1 MAELYR
7 KSSLERISSPDQ
19 LDTMLKISSPMSWL
33 ALAGATMIVVI
44 TIIWAFIGRIPM
56 TVTTTGIVT
65 SPDGT
70 NAVYSN
76 TAGTVTKVFVARGDK
91 IYEKDVL
98 MEVETDRKET
108 VQILSDQV
116 GFVGEIVAPEGS
128 IITPNSEVLRL
139 SPNTDSHQVVVCY
152 VLTADAQKIKRG
164 DNAYISLSS
173 SDSKSYGHMV
183 GRVINIDAGAA
194 SQNAQKKVLGSENN
208 LNKSFSSDGKAVT
221 AVTCELYP
229 SGSSVS
235 GYFWSNTKGDQLAV
249 NNRDMCSVKIITKQV
264 RPIEKLFEKLFDLW
278 EGKK

>member
-44 TIIWAFIGRIPM
+44 TIVWAFIGRIPM

-229 SGSSVS
+229 SDSSVR

-264 RPIEKLFEKLFDLW
+264 KPIEKLFEKLFDLW

>member
-44 TIIWAFIGRIPM
+44 TIVWAFIGRIPM

-152 VLTADAQKIKRG
+152 ILTADAQKIKRG

-229 SGSSVS
+229 SDSSVS

-264 RPIEKLFEKLFDLW
+264 KPIEKLFEKLFDLW

>member
-173 SDSKSYGHMV
+173 SDSKSYGHMM

>member
-33 ALAGATMIVVI
+33 ALAGATLIVVI

-164 DNAYISLSS
+164 DNAYISLPS

-229 SGSSVS
+229 SDSSVS

-264 RPIEKLFEKLFDLW
+264 KPIEKLFEKLLDLW

>member
-7 KSSLERISSPDQ
+7 ISSLERISSPDQ
-19 LDTMLKISSPMSWL
+19 LDTMLKISSQMSWL
-33 ALAGATMIVVI
+33 ALAGATLIVVI
-44 TIIWAFIGRIPM
+44 TIVWAFIGRIPM

-229 SGSSVS
+229 SDSSVS

-264 RPIEKLFEKLFDLW
+264 KPIEKLFEKLFDLW

>member
-33 ALAGATMIVVI
+33 ALAGATLIVMI
-44 TIIWAFIGRIPM
+44 TIVWAFIGRIPM

-229 SGSSVS
+229 SDSSVS

-264 RPIEKLFEKLFDLW
+264 KPIEKLFEKLFDLW

>member
-19 LDTMLKISSPMSWL
+19 LDTMLKISSQMSWL
-33 ALAGATMIVVI
+33 ALAGATLIVVI
-44 TIIWAFIGRIPM
+44 TIVWAFIGRIPM

-229 SGSSVS
+229 SDSSVS

-264 RPIEKLFEKLFDLW
+264 KPIEKLFEKLFDLW

>member
-33 ALAGATMIVVI
+33 ALAGATLIVVV
-44 TIIWAFIGRIPM
+44 TLVWAFIGRIPM

-65 SPDGT
+65 SPDST

-76 TAGTVTKVFVARGDK
+76 TAGTVTNVFVTQGDK
-91 IYEKDVL
+91 IYENDVL
-98 MEVETDRKET
+98 MEVKTDRNET
-108 VQILSDQV
+108 VQVLSDQV
-116 GFVGEIVAPEGS
+116 GYVSEIVAPES
-128 IITPNSEVLRL
+128 STITPNSEVLRL
-139 SPNTDSHQVVVCY
+139 SPSTDSRQVVVCY
-152 VLTADAQKIKRG
+152 VLTTDAQKIKRG
-164 DNAYISLSS
+164 DTAYISLSA

-194 SQNAQKKVLGSENN
+194 SQNAQKQ
-208 LNKSFSSDGKAVT
+208 GKAVT

-229 SGSSVS
+229 SSSSVS
-235 GYFWSNTKGDQLAV
+235 GYFWSNTKGDQLMV
-249 NNRDMCSVKIITKQV
+249 NNRDICSVKIITKQV

-278 EGKK
+278 EGGKK

>member
-229 SGSSVS
+229 SDSSVS

-264 RPIEKLFEKLFDLW
+264 KTIEKLFEKLFDLW
-278 EGKK
+278 DGKK

>member
-7 KSSLERISSPDQ
+7 KSSLERISSPE

-76 TAGTVTKVFVARGDK
+76 TAGTVTNVFVARGDK

-108 VQILSDQV
+108 VQILSDQM

-139 SPNTDSHQVVVCY
+139 SPNTDSHQVV
-152 VLTADAQKIKRG
+152 R
-164 DNAYISLSS
+164 
-173 SDSKSYGHMV
+173 
-183 GRVINIDAGAA
+183 
-194 SQNAQKKVLGSENN
+194 
-208 LNKSFSSDGKAVT
+208 
-221 AVTCELYP
+221 
-229 SGSSVS
+229 
-235 GYFWSNTKGDQLAV
+235 
-249 NNRDMCSVKIITKQV
+249 
-264 RPIEKLFEKLFDLW
+264 
-278 EGKK
+278 

>member
-33 ALAGATMIVVI
+33 ALAGATLIVVI
-44 TIIWAFIGRIPM
+44 TIVWAFIGRIPM

-76 TAGTVTKVFVARGDK
+76 TAGTVTKVFGARGDK

-229 SGSSVS
+229 SDSSVS

-264 RPIEKLFEKLFDLW
+264 KPIEKLFEKLFDLW

>member
-33 ALAGATMIVVI
+33 AMAGATMIVVI
-44 TIIWAFIGRIPM
+44 TIVWAFIGRIPM

-139 SPNTDSHQVVVCY
+139 SPNTGSHQVVVCY

-229 SGSSVS
+229 SDSSVS

-264 RPIEKLFEKLFDLW
+264 KPIEKLFEKLFDLW

>member
-33 ALAGATMIVVI
+33 ALAGATLIVVI
-44 TIIWAFIGRIPM
+44 TIVWAFIGRIPM

-194 SQNAQKKVLGSENN
+194 SQNEQ
-208 LNKSFSSDGKAVT
+208 
-221 AVTCELYP
+221 
-229 SGSSVS
+229 
-235 GYFWSNTKGDQLAV
+235 
-249 NNRDMCSVKIITKQV
+249 
-264 RPIEKLFEKLFDLW
+264 KLFFRRKGSNGGHL
-278 EGKK
+278 

>member
-33 ALAGATMIVVI
+33 ALAGATLIVVI

-194 SQNAQKKVLGSENN
+194 SQNAQKMVLGSENN

-229 SGSSVS
+229 SDSSVS

-264 RPIEKLFEKLFDLW
+264 KPIEKLFEKLFDLW

>member
-19 LDTMLKISSPMSWL
+19 LDTMLKISSQMSWL
-33 ALAGATMIVVI
+33 ALAGATLIVVI
-44 TIIWAFIGRIPM
+44 TIVWAFIGRIPM

-173 SDSKSYGHMV
+173 SDSKSYGPMV

-194 SQNAQKKVLGSENN
+194 SQNAQKKILGSENN

-229 SGSSVS
+229 SDSSVS

-264 RPIEKLFEKLFDLW
+264 KPIEKLFEKLFDLW

>member
-33 ALAGATMIVVI
+33 ALAGATLIVVI

-173 SDSKSYGHMV
+173 SDSKSYGHMI

-229 SGSSVS
+229 SDSSVS

-264 RPIEKLFEKLFDLW
+264 KPIEKLFEKLFDLW